1 MKIFVFSDSHGS
13 IGKMQDIISR
23 SRMTADLV
31 IHLGDNVSD
40 IQEIRNMYPQIAFL
54 YVKGN
59 CDAFGLASGAPVEYS
74 VTLENKRFDLTHGH
88 LKGVKSGELFGLE
101 YDAARNKYDVVL
113 YGHTHIAHFEQKN
126 GVYYFNPGSISRPRD
141 GSGVTY
147 GVIDL
152 TPQNIYFKIIDT
164 EEKL

>member
-59 CDAFGLASGAPVEYS
+59 CDVFGLASGAPVEYS
-74 VTLENKRFDLTHGH
+74 VT
-88 LKGVKSGELFGLE
+88 SGELFGLE

-141 GSGVTY
+141 GSGGTY

-152 TPQNIYFKIIDT
+152 TPQNIDFKIIDT